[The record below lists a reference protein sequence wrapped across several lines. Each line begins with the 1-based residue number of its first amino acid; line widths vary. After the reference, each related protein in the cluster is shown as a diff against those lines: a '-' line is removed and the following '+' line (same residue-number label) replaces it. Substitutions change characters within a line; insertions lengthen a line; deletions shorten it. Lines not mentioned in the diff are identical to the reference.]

1 MRRIEACRSKAY
13 RQLSAEYI
21 STSAEPPAFAHILDL
36 ILKKEEKQYSAK
48 TPRQH
53 NPQ

>member
-1 MRRIEACRSKAY
+1 MEARRSKAY
-13 RQLSAEYI
+13 RQLSAEYFI
-21 STSAEPPAFAHILDL
+21 AFAEPPAFPNILNF